1 MAEGLW
7 LPKVQSENRQYF
19 THLIGKVQALDSS
32 SQRLTKNMLGQAQ
45 VCVHTRA
52 HTQSPIASQNVP
64 GGQQLI
70 TGTLTWRLPEAAPTA
85 GPNKSL
91 T

>member
-19 THLIGKVQALDSS
+19 THLIGKVQALGSS

-45 VCVHTRA
+45 VCVHTRV
-52 HTQSPIASQNVP
+52 HTYTESNSQSECAWGTATDNWHFNVEIARGS
-64 GGQQLI
+64 
-70 TGTLTWRLPEAAPTA
+70 THSWA
-85 GPNKSL
+85 
-91 T
+91 